1 MSSLQ
6 EAAPSPSRRIGIALL
21 VAIAAVIA
29 VPLLQWAVLDAKWTG
44 SAEECRAVLGACW
57 ASVGLRLEFLFYGF
71 YPPEEKL
78 RPLATLLIG
87 FIAILVVIFVP
98 AVRKRLSRIYL
109 TILIGFVA
117 SILVLKGD
125 GFLLAS
131 VPSRLW
137 TGFTLTVAVAFG
149 GVALALPLG
158 VVLAFGRN
166 YGGTF
171 VSATCTTVIE
181 TLRALPSVVTIF
193 IVMVVAPYVL
203 PPALGESM
211 FLRIMVGFVLVMS
224 AFYAEAL
231 RGALLS
237 FSAGQ
242 VEAAHA
248 LGLKGIRVYGEV
260 VLPQIIA
267 LSFPALMNITL
278 MVFKDTVLILAFG
291 YYELLGAANASIN
304 TQEWST
310 FAIEMFVF
318 VYVVFFVSC
327 SLISHA
333 GRVVERGLYSR
344 AG

>member
-1 MSSLQ
+1 MSRLRKAVS
-6 EAAPSPSRRIGIALL
+6 SPSRRFGIALL
-21 VAIAAVIA
+21 VAVAAAIAI
-29 VPLLQWAVLDAKWTG
+29 PLFQWAVLDAKWSG
-44 SAEECRAVLGACW
+44 SAEDCRAVVGACW
-57 ASVGLRLEFLFYGF
+57 ASVGLRLDFLFYGF
-71 YPPEEKL
+71 YPAEEHF
-78 RPLATLLIG
+78 RPLATILIALA
-87 FIAILVVIFVP
+87 AILVVIFVRS
-98 AVRKRLSRIYL
+98 VRKRLSRIYL
-109 TILIGFVA
+109 TILITFVA
-117 SILVLKGD
+117 SVLLLKGD
-125 GFLLAS
+125 GVLLAN

-137 TGFTLTVAVAFG
+137 TGFTLTVTVAFG
-149 GVALALPLG
+149 GIALALPLG
-158 VVLAFGRN
+158 IALAFGRN

-237 FSAGQ
+237 FSTGQ
-242 VEAAHA
+242 VEAAQS
-248 LGLKGIRVYGEV
+248 LGLKGARVYGEV
-260 VLPQIIA
+260 VLPQVIA

-304 TQEWST
+304 TQEWSG
-310 FAIEMFVF
+310 FAVEMFIF
-318 VYVVFFVSC
+318 IYIVFFISC
-327 SLISHA
+327 SMISYV
-333 GRVVERGLYSR
+333 GRVVEQGLYSR
-344 AG
+344 AA